1 MSSISERL
9 FNNIFGREFS
19 FSSDTISDVPEKT
32 MGASYAKLKE
42 EITACAAVMETLP
55 REELEVVSHDGLHLK
70 GYLFRNDVPTDKTAI
85 CVHGYHST
93 GFVDFASIGLEYLRR
108 GFNLLLPI
116 NRACGESEGEW
127 TTFGIHERND
137 TTLWVDMVSKL
148 FPGGEIVLHGCSMG
162 GSTVCMMADK
172 ELPGNVRAIVSDCA
186 FSDINEEFAHMLQLL
201 AHLPRWPILNSI
213 EKQFKKRIGVGFSE
227 YYPLKSVKNA
237 RYPMFFVHGEDD
249 SYVPPQNSE
258 KLYAACPTDKRLL
271 IIPGYGHAAAH
282 LAGNSGYYGPIFEF
296 LGRHMTLPN
305 A

>member
-1 MSSISERL
+1 
-9 FNNIFGREFS
+9 
-19 FSSDTISDVPEKT
+19 
-32 MGASYAKLKE
+32 
-42 EITACAAVMETLP
+42 
-55 REELEVVSHDGLHLK
+55 
-70 GYLFRNDVPTDKTAI
+70 
-85 CVHGYHST
+85 
-93 GFVDFASIGLEYLRR
+93 
-108 GFNLLLPI
+108 
-116 NRACGESEGEW
+116 
-127 TTFGIHERND
+127 
-137 TTLWVDMVSKL
+137 
-148 FPGGEIVLHGCSMG
+148 
-162 GSTVCMMADK
+162 
-172 ELPGNVRAIVSDCA
+172 
-186 FSDINEEFAHMLQLL
+186 MLQLL

-213 EKQFKKRIGVGFSE
+213 EKQFKKRIGVVFSA